1 MTTISITGYTVGIPQ
16 IGINYPILDI
26 VNGNP
31 LILPS
36 GNAITEVQ
44 IKMLNDLGSAKD
56 GFVISIGTLV
66 NPESIQLF
74 SVFSVINNF
83 LVVPNQYVAFNKD
96 YPILITSTNN
106 VPIPEKFDVALK
118 YKPIGNNK

>member
-1 MTTISITGYTVGIPQ
+1 MTTITVTGYTVGIPQ
-16 IGINYPILDI
+16 TGVNYPILDI
-26 VNGNP
+26 VTNSP

-36 GNAITEVQ
+36 ENAITEVQ

-56 GFVISIGTLV
+56 GFIISIGTLV
-66 NPESIQLF
+66 DPERVQLF

-83 LVVPNQYVAFNKD
+83 LVVPIQYVAFNRD
-96 YPILITSTNN
+96 YPILITSDNN
-106 VPIPEKFDVALK
+106 VPIPEKFSIALK